1 MNNNLGIENIENFQ
15 KAEIMMN
22 YFYIFINFLIFII
35 ISFIIKS
42 KYKVT
47 LLTKY
52 KLFLIL
58 ILDIIFLIAYIKT
71 YYYINSLSKELV
83 FILILTSE
91 FYTTLSFFEQI
102 YNNLLSSEGDEKND
116 EYLNIF
122 QISIIFFFIFFS
134 YDKFVHGFI
143 KLVCLI
149 EYLLILGGIF
159 KLYPYLRTQI
169 LEIKFLLSQ
178 KNPNNVYC
186 YNYIQNN
193 QFFCFSIIALNYI
206 LKIAKLFSDGT
217 VFFDYSDIILVTVNG
232 LYKYI
237 LFSLLGVI
245 LYSLNKIDFEN
256 EIPSEETVKMNE
268 IKSTNENY

>member
-1 MNNNLGIENIENFQ
+1 MNNNLRIDNIENSQ

-22 YFYIFINFLIFII
+22 YFYIFIDFLIFLI
-35 ISFIIKS
+35 ISFITKS

-58 ILDIIFLIAYIKT
+58 IIDIIFMIAYIKT
-71 YYYINSLSKELV
+71 YYYINSISKELV
-83 FILILTSE
+83 FILLSTSK
-91 FYTTLSFFEQI
+91 FYTTLSFLEQI
-102 YNNLLSSEGDEKND
+102 YNNLLSSEGDEKNN
-116 EYLNIF
+116 EYLNKF
-122 QISIIFFFIFFS
+122 QISVIFFFIFFS
-134 YDKFVHGFI
+134 YDQFVHGFV

-149 EYLLILGGIF
+149 EYLIILGGIF

-169 LEIKFLLSQ
+169 LEIKFLLSK
-178 KNPNNVYC
+178 KNPKNVYC

-193 QFFCFSIIALNYI
+193 QFFCFSIISLNYI
-206 LKIAKLFSDGT
+206 LKIAILFSDGT
-217 VFFDYSDIILVTVNG
+217 IFFDYSNIILVTVNG

-245 LYSLNKIDFEN
+245 LYSLNKIYLEN
-256 EIPSEETVKMNE
+256 EIPSEDIVKMNE
-268 IKSTNENY
+268 I